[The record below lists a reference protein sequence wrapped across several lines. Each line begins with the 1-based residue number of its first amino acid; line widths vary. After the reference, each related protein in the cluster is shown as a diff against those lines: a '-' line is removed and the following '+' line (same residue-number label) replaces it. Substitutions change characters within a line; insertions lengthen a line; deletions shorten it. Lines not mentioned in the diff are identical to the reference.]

1 MEDLK
6 IHEIEKTFSPFW
18 VVVAAM
24 KRFMLS
30 EGQGHLPLNPT
41 LPDMHSTTSNYL
53 QLQHLYKEKAEN
65 DIETV
70 SKHVRDIASELGL
83 DEQAVSSNEIKR
95 ICIHSRI
102 LRVVRTK
109 AFSDIPATAMWN
121 SIKNLSN
128 CDGTSAAASIYCA
141 LLAVDSFHHQHKR
154 FPGTEDADIE
164 DDLALLKIAMSSI
177 LENAPSGISVN
188 EDYLNEAVR
197 FGGGELH
204 SVSSVM
210 GAMASQEVIKLLTGQ
225 YVPLGGTLIF
235 DGINSTTT
243 VLDFK

>member
-6 IHEIEKTFSPFW
+6 IHEIEKNFSPFW

-24 KRFMLS
+24 KRFVLS

-53 QLQHLYKEKAEN
+53 QLQQLYKQKSEK
-65 DIETV
+65 DIATV
-70 SKHVRDIASELGL
+70 SRHVRDIASELGL
-83 DEQAVSSNEIKR
+83 EEHAISSNEIKR

-109 AFSDIPATAMWN
+109 AFSDIPASATWN
-121 SIKNLSN
+121 TIKNLSN

-141 LLAVDSFHHQHKR
+141 LLSVDAFHHQHKR
-154 FPGTEDADIE
+154 FPGTEDADVE

-177 LENAPSGISVN
+177 LETAPSGISVN

-204 SVSSVM
+204 SVASVM

-235 DGINSTTT
+235 DGVNSTTT

>member
-1 MEDLK
+1 MDDLK
-6 IHEIEKTFSPFW
+6 LHEIEKNFSPFW
-18 VVVAAM
+18 VVVAAI

-53 QLQHLYKEKAEN
+53 HLQHLYKARSES
-65 DIETV
+65 DIFSV
-70 SKHVRDIASELGL
+70 SKHVNAIASELGL
-83 DEQAVSSNEIKR
+83 EEHAISSHEIRR
-95 ICIHSRI
+95 ICIHSRM

-109 AFSDIPATAMWN
+109 AFSEIPASTVWN
-121 SIKNLSN
+121 SIKTLSN
-128 CDGTSAAASIYCA
+128 CDGTSAAASIYCS
-141 LLAVDSFHHQHKR
+141 LLAVDAFHHQHKR
-154 FPGTEDADIE
+154 FPGTEEADIE
-164 DDLALLKIAMSSI
+164 DDLALLKITMSSI

-188 EDYLNEAVR
+188 EDYLNEVVR

-235 DGINSTTT
+235 DGINTTTT
-243 VLDFK
+243 VIEFK